1 MSFALSTLL
10 EQLHLAVLPMVR
22 ILTMLTVA
30 PVIGTAMVSLR
41 VRMGLALALAVMLS
55 PVVPMDQLPDV
66 HAGSQLSVIAVEVL
80 AGVVAGVLLRLV
92 FGVLELASQVIALQV
107 GLGFGE
113 LIDPQNALQ
122 GPTLSQVY
130 LVSGT
135 LIFLALD
142 GHLMLVAT
150 IVQSFYLLPM
160 GSTVELTSLVA
171 ISRFGSTMFAG
182 AVLIAIPATA
192 ALLTVNIAVG
202 VLTRAVPQF
211 NMFVAFPG
219 ILLLGLI
226 AISLTLSGLIP
237 QFSGLIE
244 DASAL
249 THRLLVAK

>member
-1 MSFALSTLL
+1 
-10 EQLHLAVLPMVR
+10 
-22 ILTMLTVA
+22 
-30 PVIGTAMVSLR
+30 
-41 VRMGLALALAVMLS
+41 
-55 PVVPMDQLPDV
+55 
-66 HAGSQLSVIAVEVL
+66 
-80 AGVVAGVLLRLV
+80 
-92 FGVLELASQVIALQV
+92 
-107 GLGFGE
+107 
-113 LIDPQNALQ
+113 
-122 GPTLSQVY
+122 
-130 LVSGT
+130 
-135 LIFLALD
+135 
-142 GHLMLVAT
+142 
-150 IVQSFYLLPM
+150 
-160 GSTVELTSLVA
+160 
-171 ISRFGSTMFAG
+171 MFAG